1 MAALAKTA
9 MKRVVSCIL
18 VVEKGGSGVS
28 LFLKSEGVER
38 SMDWK
43 MLMLMLML
51 MKRETMEKERRCLFL
66 YPLEIT
72 TAPYPPT
79 KVMTSADFTITN
91 SSLSTTISATAV
103 LCSSEGEV
111 RFELQ
116 SPWSSI

>member
-43 MLMLMLML
+43 MLMLMLM
-51 MKRETMEKERRCLFL
+51 KRETMEKERRCLFL

-72 TAPYPPT
+72 TAPYPST
-79 KVMTSADFTITN
+79 KVMTSADFTINN